1 MATPTTKVML
11 AGLVLATVFGAGI
24 ARGGHSTDC
33 GTYSGRG
40 CAPASRR
47 VDLGPPAFSHS
58 TRIDNPLFP
67 ISRLQSAV
75 LLGRVEGK
83 PFRSE
88 TTLLAVR
95 TQVRWNGRRIRV
107 RLSQYMA
114 FRSGRLEEVALD
126 RYAQADDGS
135 VWYLGEDVFD
145 YRHGS
150 IASTEGTWLAGREG
164 PGAMIMPAHP
174 RVGDVYRI
182 ENIPG
187 VVFEE
192 VTVKAVDRTVRGP
205 DGPVDGAMV
214 GSELHLDGA
223 RSDKVFAPGYGE
235 FFTGDGG
242 DVEALALAV
251 PADAVRGPVPPALR
265 LLTTGSMGILE
276 NLRGNDWPAAS
287 ATVRRLVPAW
297 RTIGPSAPPR
307 IHALLDRKVLA
318 LAAAVRA
325 HHVATAMQSTVDL
338 ARLALDLELRHR
350 PRVAVDVERFQLW
363 TQQLRIDAAAR
374 NLGGVNGDTAVLEWM
389 RARVGQALT
398 RGDRARLDAELR
410 DLRGAV
416 DARNLPAAADH
427 AARLGAALRSATRA

>member
-1 MATPTTKVML
+1 MSAPTTRVTL
-11 AGLVLATVFGAGI
+11 AGLVLATVFGAGV
-24 ARGGHSTDC
+24 ARGEPPIVC

-40 CAPASRR
+40 CAPASLR
-47 VDLGPPAFSHS
+47 VDLRPPAFSHP

-67 ISRLQSAV
+67 ISRLRSAV
-75 LLGRVEGK
+75 LLGRVEGEL
-83 PFRSE
+83 FRSE
-88 TTLLAVR
+88 TTLLPDRAR
-95 TQVRWNGRRIRV
+95 VRWNGRTIRV

-114 FRSGRLEEVALD
+114 FRGGRLEEVALD

-164 PGAMIMPAHP
+164 PGAMIMPGHP
-174 RVGDVYRI
+174 RVGDVYRT

-192 VTVKAVDRTVRGP
+192 VTVKAVERTVRGP
-205 DGPVDGAMV
+205 HGPVDGAMV

-265 LLTTGSMGILE
+265 FLTTGSMGVLE
-276 NLRGNDWPAAS
+276 NLRGHDWQAAS

-297 RTIGPSAPPR
+297 RAIGPGAPPR
-307 IHALLDRKVLA
+307 IRALLERNMVA
-318 LAAAVRA
+318 LGVAVRTHHSA
-325 HHVATAMQSTVDL
+325 HAMQRTIDVT
-338 ARLALDLELRHR
+338 RLALDLELRHR
-350 PRVAVDVERFQLW
+350 PAVAVDVERFQLW
-363 TQQLRIDAAAR
+363 TQQLRIDAVA
-374 NLGGVNGDTAVLEWM
+374 NDVGGVNGDTAVLEWM
-389 RARVGQALT
+389 RERVAQALT
-398 RGDRARLDAELR
+398 RGDRARLDAGLG

-416 DARNLPAAADH
+416 DAGNLPAAADH
-427 AARLGAALRSATRA
+427 AARVGAALRRAARI